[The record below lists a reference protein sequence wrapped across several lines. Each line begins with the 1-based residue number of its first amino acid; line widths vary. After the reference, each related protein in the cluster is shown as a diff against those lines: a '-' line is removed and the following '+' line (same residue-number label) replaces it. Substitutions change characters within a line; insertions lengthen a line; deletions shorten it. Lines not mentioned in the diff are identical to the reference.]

1 MSIRSLAAGAAL
13 ALALSAGLALPA
25 TAAVGDK
32 AGVTASVR
40 GQVQQVSYRT
50 PQAAIGRDVGSGDQI
65 FLGDRIV
72 TRAASGVQV
81 MLLDGTTF
89 SIGPDAS
96 MVIDEFVYNPST
108 NTGRLTATLTRGTL
122 RVISGRLGRQDD
134 EAIRVRL
141 PQATVGIRGTMAIL
155 SGDPNGFFIGL
166 FGVGPNNQTD
176 RPASYLSIGING
188 TAYNIFRTGYG
199 CSVTA
204 AAPVCNPAPV
214 DPRFLVQLIGLIQGN
229 LRAVDLVQF
238 ETLTGLDLFQA
249 LQMLQSQNYQG
260 LFQRLDQIFQDQTR
274 PGAAPVFVQP
284 PDPCQYYYS
293 CCYGAEGRAPQ
304 WADAVG
310 RPPGSRKAANKR
322 KPTPTKGPNG
332 RQLAGC

>member
-1 MSIRSLAAGAAL
+1 MSVLTLAARAALALSLAAGF
-13 ALALSAGLALPA
+13 ALPA
-25 TAAVGDK
+25 AAAVGDK

-50 PQAAIGRDVGSGDQI
+50 PQAAIGRNVGSGDEI

-72 TRAASGVQV
+72 SRAASGVQI

-96 MVIDEFVYNPST
+96 MVIDEFVYNPAT

-122 RVISGRLGRQDD
+122 RVISGRLGRSDD

-141 PQATVGIRGTMAIL
+141 PQATVGIRGTMAIM

-176 RPASYLSIGING
+176 RPASYLTIGING
-188 TAYNIFRTGYG
+188 TFYNIYRTGFG
-199 CSVTA
+199 CTVSA

-214 DPRFLVQLIGLIQGN
+214 DPKFLAQLLGLISGN
-229 LRAVDLVQF
+229 LRQVDLARF
-238 ETLTGLDLFQA
+238 EELTGLDLFEA
-249 LQMLQSQNYQG
+249 LQLMQTQG
-260 LFQRLDQIFQDQTR
+260 IEDGFLKIDKLFQDQGR
-274 PGAAPVFVQP
+274 PGAKPQPVAPSCPYFCCNIGDTGRGP
-284 PDPCQYYYS
+284 GEQY
-293 CCYGAEGRAPQ
+293 
-304 WADAVG
+304 ADATG
-310 RPPGSRKAANKR
+310 PPPGAKKRADRRKTAVRKGNPSRQVACN
-322 KPTPTKGPNG
+322 
-332 RQLAGC
+332 